1 MSLPS
6 PPPSRAHLRLAPLSA
21 DRARAD
27 GRLLLRVRA
36 LGAAVALAL
45 ATVVAWLSMA
55 LALAPLLWRHGPA
68 GRRLRAQAPR
78 EARVIPFQPRR
89 TALPR

>member
-1 MSLPS
+1 MPHS
-6 PPPSRAHLRLAPLSA
+6 PPPSSRAHLRLAPVPA
-21 DRARAD
+21 GQARPD
-27 GRLLLRVRA
+27 GRLLLRLRA
-36 LGAAVALAL
+36 LGAALALAL
-45 ATVVAWLSMA
+45 ATVAAWISTA
-55 LALAPLLWRHGPA
+55 LALAPLLWRRAPV

>member
-1 MSLPS
+1 MS
-6 PPPSRAHLRLAPLSA
+6 
-21 DRARAD
+21 
-27 GRLLLRVRA
+27 
-36 LGAAVALAL
+36 
-45 ATVVAWLSMA
+45 TA
-55 LALAPLLWRHGPA
+55 LALAPLLWRRAPV

>member
-1 MSLPS
+1 MPLSGQ
-6 PPPSRAHLRLAPLSA
+6 PPSRGHLRLASA
-21 DRARAD
+21 PVGRLRGD
-27 GRLLLRVRA
+27 GRSLLRLRSIAAA
-36 LGAAVALAL
+36 LAIALATLAMWLTTAVAL
-45 ATVVAWLSMA
+45 VPV
-55 LALAPLLWRHGPA
+55 LWRRDPV